1 MAVSQK
7 SLSACIIALDQM
19 NIQLLNVA
27 PLPTLQIYDGTM
39 PPDLETAASGTLLAS
54 LPMVIGAPFG
64 AAYASGV
71 ANAQVAADAT
81 TPPGL
86 IDNDVAET
94 GLASYWRI
102 YTNGAAGQAIYQGD
116 VTEDGQ
122 GGSLTFSPTTSFIQG
137 GLCQVDSLLLNL
149 AE

>member
-7 SLSACIIALDQM
+7 SVAACIIALDQM
-19 NIQLLNVA
+19 NIQLLNGTT
-27 PLPTLQIYDGTM
+27 PTLTIYSGTM
-39 PPDLETAASGTLLAS
+39 PPDLETADTGTVLAQ
-54 LPMVIGAPFG
+54 LPMWEAAPFG
-64 AAYASGV
+64 PAYASGV
-71 ANAQVAADAT
+71 ANAQVAADVT
-81 TPPGL
+81 VPL
-86 IDNDVAET
+86 VDNDVKAS

-102 YTNGAAGQAIYQGD
+102 FTNFGSGQAIYQGD
-116 VTEDGQ
+116 VTDTGG

>member
-7 SLSACIIALDQM
+7 SVAACIIALDQM
-19 NIQLLNVA
+19 NIQLLNGTT
-27 PLPTLQIYDGTM
+27 PTLTIYSGTM
-39 PPDLETAASGTLLAS
+39 PPDLETADTGTVLAQ
-54 LPMVIGAPFG
+54 LPMWEAAPFG
-64 AAYASGV
+64 PAYASGV
-71 ANAQVAADAT
+71 ANAQIAADVT
-81 TPPGL
+81 SRPL
-86 IDNDVAET
+86 IDNDVNET

-102 YTNGAAGQAIYQGD
+102 FTNFGSGQAIYQGD
-116 VTEDGQ
+116 VTDTGG

>member
-7 SLSACIIALDQM
+7 SLAACIIALDQM
-19 NIQLLNVA
+19 NIQLLNSA
-27 PLPTLQIYDGTM
+27 PAPTLQIYEGTM
-39 PPDLETAASGTLLAS
+39 PSDLETAPAGTLLAQ
-54 LPMVIGAPFG
+54 LPMVVGAPFG
-64 AAYASGV
+64 AAAASGV
-71 ANAQVAADAT
+71 ANAQVAADVVT
-81 TPPGL
+81 NGPL
-86 IDNDVAET
+86 IDNDVNET

-102 YTNGAAGQAIYQGD
+102 YTNFGSGQAVYQGD
-116 VTEDGQ
+116 VTLTGA